1 MKKLTILLVLAIV
14 ILAGCNLKVNLNSN
28 LNQSNIQVEPN
39 TNANQNINQP
49 ANENTNAQAE
59 ENKDILVANET
70 VDFTF
75 KTTGDNQAEQV
86 INKKSGE
93 VWIDSLEKLC
103 GAAVMIYAH
112 PESSMKV
119 IMARFNPGSDK
130 AVNTLYLLYLQN
142 KTCTKLEVSK
152 ELGAAGARILSPDQV
167 KLAVALETDESRDL
181 KVLDL
186 LADTVKTVVTLAE
199 GETLNAGYGALS
211 NHFNI
216 NWLDN
221 SKIQYT
227 VYNDTVKNFDVKAPV
242 ELEKVKE
249 VRIIDINK

>member
-39 TNANQNINQP
+39 VNQNLNQP
-49 ANENTNAQAE
+49 VTDNTNTQAL
-59 ENKDILVANET
+59 NDNTNLVANET

-112 PESSMKV
+112 PENSMKV
-119 IMARFNPGSDK
+119 IMTRFNPGSEK
-130 AVNTLYLLYLQN
+130 EVSTLYLLYLQN

-152 ELGAAGARILSPDQV
+152 ELGAAGARILSPDQA
-167 KLAVALETDESRDL
+167 KLAVALETDEARDL
-181 KVLDL
+181 IVLDL
-186 LADTVKTVVTLAE
+186 LGDTSKTVVTLAE

-211 NHFNI
+211 NHFDI
-216 NWLDN
+216 KWLDN
-221 SKIQYT
+221 EKIQYT
-227 VYNDTVKNFDVKAPV
+227 VYNDTVKNFDTKAPA

-249 VRIIDINK
+249 VRIVSIQ